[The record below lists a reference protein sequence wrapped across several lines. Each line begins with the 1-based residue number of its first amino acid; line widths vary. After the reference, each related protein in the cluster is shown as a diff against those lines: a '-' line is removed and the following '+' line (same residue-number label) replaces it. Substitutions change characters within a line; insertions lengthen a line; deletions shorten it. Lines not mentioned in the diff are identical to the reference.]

1 MMGKKIM
8 QLVVNFMV
16 RAIVGMCFI
25 FLVNECLSDANS
37 TWVVGQNVLTFLT
50 SGILGI
56 PGVCVLYG
64 IQFLQF
70 L

>member
-1 MMGKKIM
+1 MGKKIVQWM
-8 QLVVNFMV
+8 VNFFV
-16 RAIVGMCFI
+16 RAIVGMCFV
-25 FLVNECLSDANS
+25 FLVNECVAEADSI
-37 TWVVGQNVLTFLT
+37 WKVGQNVITFLT
-50 SGILGI
+50 SGTLGI

>member
-1 MMGKKIM
+1 MGKKLL
-8 QLVVNFMV
+8 QLTVNFMV

-25 FLVNECLSDANS
+25 FLINECLSDRS
-37 TWVVGQNVLTFLT
+37 GSLLVGQNVITFLT

-56 PGVCVLYG
+56 PGIGLLYG

>member
-1 MMGKKIM
+1 MGKKLL
-8 QLVVNFMV
+8 QLTVNFMV

-25 FLVNECLSDANS
+25 FLINECVADVSS
-37 TWVVGQNVLTFLT
+37 SWIVGQNVISFLT

-56 PGVCVLYG
+56 PGVGLLYG